1 MLLGD
6 TNCDFKSSK
15 NPNAKQLRHLYSE
28 YQLQQMITDYTR
40 VAVTTDETGE
50 HSTSKSL
57 IDHFSTN
64 RAKYIVKSGVVQLGM
79 VDHYMIYAVRKV
91 NAWRLKRN
99 SPKTIEYR
107 ALRTYCKEDFLKDLQ
122 LIVWASTL
130 ESKSDNPSEMAR
142 IFHEIFEH
150 LLNFHA
156 PL

>member
-1 MLLGD
+1 M
-6 TNCDFKSSK
+6 TSK
-15 NPNAKQLRHLYSE
+15 AAKIQTQKKLRQLYSE

-40 VAVTTDETGE
+40 VAVTTDETGK

-99 SPKTIEYR
+99 SPKTIEFR
-107 ALRTYCKEDFLKDLQ
+107 ALRNYCKEDFLKDLQ
-122 LIVWASTL
+122 MIDWASTL
-130 ESKSDNPSEMAR
+130 ESKSDNPSEMAST
-142 IFHEIFEH
+142 IHEIFEH

-156 PL
+156 PLKKRKVRN